1 MANRPNTA
9 ELSPGSAVSPLL
21 AEASGA
27 LAAAAPAPIAVVS
40 WLPQGLA
47 WPALPWSSMVA
58 IGASLCLAA
67 GSALIGRTADAG
79 RWLAVLG
86 IAGGL
91 AAANELLLAS
101 PMLALVVLIG
111 AILAMGRLWAPRTVF
126 GRLLNLGHPSADV
139 ARARGASVA
148 ATLLWLAVSLGGHAP
163 DVVSQVLMGAS
174 FLAAGALIGRWLVRE
189 WPVRPRRGPMMVAAG
204 VIAALAVILV
214 SIEGGFRLDALVL
227 VPAAAVFV
235 LPVITRQGLGRVDWW
250 EPVLGHPARFLVVTF
265 AALCLVGTVVLA
277 LPVSAASGQGIDLID
292 AAFTAVSAVC
302 VTGLTVLDTPL
313 VFSAFGQVAILAL
326 IQLGGLGI
334 MTFSTAAMRLFGRRM
349 SLRYEGMV
357 ASMMS
362 AQDRSQLHVA
372 ARQLLLF
379 TAVTEGIGALLLA
392 ALFWE
397 HGEPPGQALWHGLF
411 TSISAFCNAGFAL
424 WSDSLVSFHAEP
436 AVLHVVALLIIAGG
450 LSPVAVAALPALVT
464 GPRARVGVQV
474 KLGLVTTA
482 ILLVAGTALILAME
496 WNNTLAGMSIG
507 DRIHNAWFQSV
518 TLRTAGFNSIDLTTL
533 RPETLSV
540 MMIGMFIGGNPGG
553 TAGGLK
559 TVTAALLF
567 LAVVAA
573 IRGRANAAAFG
584 RRITHKSVYRAAAIA
599 TVGLVAV
606 LGALV
611 ALQLTQAISSRLAIF
626 EVVSALATVGLTIGG
641 TPLLDGVGKVIVMVC
656 MFVGRIGPLTLFMF
670 LHKQVDRPLWLRPEE
685 DVDVG

>member
-1 MANRPNTA
+1 MASRLDTA
-9 ELSPGSAVSPLL
+9 KLDPGSAASPLL
-21 AEASGA
+21 AEAGGA
-27 LAAAAPAPIAVVS
+27 LAAAAPAPIAVVG
-40 WLPQGLA
+40 WLPGGLV
-47 WPALPWSSMVA
+47 WPELPWSSMAA

-67 GSALIGRTADAG
+67 SSVLIGRTANAG

-86 IAGGL
+86 IAGAVS
-91 AAANELLLAS
+91 AAVELLVAS
-101 PMLALVVLIG
+101 PLLTLVVLIC
-111 AILAMGRLWAPRTVF
+111 AMLAVARLWAPRTVF
-126 GRLLNLGHPSADV
+126 GRLLNLAHPSTVV

-148 ATLLWLAVSLGGHAP
+148 ATALWLAISLGGQSP
-163 DVVSQVLMGAS
+163 SVMSQVILGVS
-174 FLAAGALIGRWLVRE
+174 FLTAGALIGRWLVRE
-189 WPVRPRRGPMMVAAG
+189 WPVRPRRGRVMVG
-204 VIAALAVILV
+204 VGAVAALAVLLV
-214 SIEGGFRLDALVL
+214 SLEGGLRLDALVL
-227 VPAAAVFV
+227 VPAAATFV
-235 LPVITRQGLGRVDWW
+235 LPVIRRQGLGRVDWW

-265 AALCLVGTVVLA
+265 AALCLIGTVVLA
-277 LPVSAASGQGIDLID
+277 LPVSAASGQGIGLIN

-302 VTGLTVLDTPL
+302 VTGLTVLDTPT
-313 VFSAFGQVAILAL
+313 VFSGFGEVAILIL

-334 MTFSTAAMRLFGRRM
+334 MTFSTAAMGFFGRRM

-362 AQDRSQLHVA
+362 AQDRSRLHFA
-372 ARQLLLF
+372 TRQLLVF
-379 TAVTEGIGALLLA
+379 TAVTEGVGALLLSV
-392 ALFWE
+392 LFWE
-397 HGEPPGQALWHGLF
+397 LGAPVGEALWQGLF
-411 TSISAFCNAGFAL
+411 TAISAFCNAGFGL
-424 WSDSLVSFHAEP
+424 RSDNLVGFQAEP

-450 LSPVAVAALPALVT
+450 LSPIAVTALPVLVT
-464 GPRARVGVQV
+464 GPRARVSVQV

-496 WNNTLAGMSIG
+496 WNNTLVNLSIG
-507 DRIHNAWFQSV
+507 DRVHNAWFQSV

-540 MMIGMFIGGNPGG
+540 MMIAMFIGGNPGG

-599 TVGLVAV
+599 TVGMVAV

-611 ALQLTQAISSRLAIF
+611 ALQVTQPMSSRLAIF
-626 EVVSALATVGLTIGG
+626 EVVSALATVGLTIGA
-641 TPLLDGVGKVIVMVC
+641 TPLLDGVGKVIIMAC

-670 LHKQVDRPLWLRPEE
+670 LHKQADHPLWLRPEE

>member
-1 MANRPNTA
+1 VASRPETA
-9 ELSPGSAVSPLL
+9 KLQPGSAVSPLL

-27 LAAAAPAPIAVVS
+27 LAAAAPAPMAVVG
-40 WLPQGLA
+40 WLPQGLV
-47 WPALPWSSMVA
+47 WPELPWSSMAA
-58 IGASLCLAA
+58 IGASLCLAT
-67 GSALIGRTADAG
+67 SSVLIGRTASAG

-86 IAGGL
+86 IGSGV
-91 AAANELLLAS
+91 AAAFELLAAS

-111 AILAMGRLWAPRTVF
+111 AILAMARLWAPRTLF
-126 GRLLNLGHPSADV
+126 GRLLNLAHPSVDV

-148 ATLLWLAVSLGGHAP
+148 ATALWLAISLGGQAP
-163 DVVSQVLMGAS
+163 EVMSQVIMGVS
-174 FLAAGALIGRWLVRE
+174 FLAAGALTGRWLVRE
-189 WPVRPRRGPMMVAAG
+189 WPVRPRRGPMMAAAG
-204 VIAALAVILV
+204 ALAVLAVIAASV
-214 SIEGGFRLDALVL
+214 EGGIRLDALVL
-227 VPAAAVFV
+227 VPAAATFV

-265 AALCLVGTVVLA
+265 AALCLIGTVVLA
-277 LPVSAASGQGIDLID
+277 LPVSAVSGQGIGLID

-302 VTGLTVLDTPL
+302 VTGLTVLDTPRM
-313 VFSAFGQVAILAL
+313 FSTFGLVAILIL

-334 MTFSTAAMRLFGRRM
+334 MTFSTAAMRFFGRRM

-362 AQDRSQLHVA
+362 AQDRSRLHLA

-397 HGEPPGQALWHGLF
+397 LGEPVGAALWQGVF

-424 WSDSLVSFHAEP
+424 RSDNLMAFQAEP
-436 AVLHVVALLIIAGG
+436 AVLHVVALLITAGG
-450 LSPVAVAALPALVT
+450 LSPIAVAALPVLVT
-464 GPRARVGVQV
+464 GPRARVSVQV

-496 WNNTLAGMSIG
+496 WNNTLAGMSTG

-518 TLRTAGFNSIDLTTL
+518 TLRTAGFNSIDLTAL

-540 MMIGMFIGGNPGG
+540 MMIAMFIGGNPGG

-599 TVGLVAV
+599 TVGVMAV

-611 ALQLTQAISSRLAIF
+611 ALQITQPLSSRLAIF
-626 EVVSALATVGLTIGG
+626 EVVSALATVGLTIGA
-641 TPLLDGVGKVIVMVC
+641 TPLLDGVGKVIIMVC

-670 LHKQVDRPLWLRPEE
+670 LHEQVDRPLWLRPEE